1 MDHSYI
7 QNDVDNIG
15 DSSHE
20 VVDELVEMI
29 DQVAPASL
37 IVPSYSPTKWDFLNN
52 ILDRVD
58 VITKGRAGSLMM
70 FATFLII
77 GGFTSL
83 INIGIAMVV
92 WDLFLP
98 TSNALTNLVGTVV
111 GIEISLVV
119 NFIFNDK
126 FTFNNAPGHDRP
138 WIVRFFRFHATG
150 LVGVLLT
157 ISLQSVFVD
166 FLNLNKTIAL
176 AISIIIVLFYN
187 FTFHQIFTYR
197 RVKTTDKIA
206 EEVVEVA

>member
-138 WIVRFFRFHATG
+138 WM
-150 LVGVLLT
+150 
-157 ISLQSVFVD
+157 VF
-166 FLNLNKTIAL
+166 
-176 AISIIIVLFYN
+176 Y
-187 FTFHQIFTYR
+187 
-197 RVKTTDKIA
+197 
-206 EEVVEVA
+206 

>member
-1 MDHSYI
+1 MDHPYI
-7 QNDVDNIG
+7 QNDVDEIR
-15 DSSHE
+15 DSSLE

-37 IVPSYSPTKWDFLNN
+37 IVPSYSPTKWDFVNN

-70 FATFLII
+70 FATFLVI
-77 GGFTSL
+77 GGFTSI
-83 INIGIAMVV
+83 INLAVATGV

-98 TSNALTNLVGTVV
+98 TSNALTNLAGTVI
-111 GIEISLVV
+111 GIEISLIV
-119 NFIFNDK
+119 NFIFNDR
-126 FTFNNAPGHDRP
+126 FTFNHAPGHDRP

-157 ISLQSVFVD
+157 IGLESVFTD
-166 FLNLNKTIAL
+166 FLQLNKTIAL

-197 RVKTTDKIA
+197 RVKITVKIA
-206 EEVVEVA
+206 EEVA